1 MTPIIFTHY
10 GNTDYLYY
18 TIQCAKRNC
27 PNSPVVL
34 IGDQDNESLA
44 KELDIQFYNL
54 NSFDSEMIS
63 DFNKNY
69 ISISGQ
75 KHIDYKNG
83 KDWLKYVFL
92 RWFIID
98 SLLED
103 LKIKEFWH
111 FDSDTMIL
119 EDLTKHQVLF
129 QNYDCTEQ
137 CLGNCM
143 NGFIKSR
150 IVTDY
155 CNYILE
161 MFKDTHLVDLNNL
174 EFSNYNKNMALT
186 EMRAFQYFKNKKN
199 VKSTSL
205 NINKET
211 FFDNAFRFSEGF
223 ETSLFYDGKPIKK
236 LIHLDGTFY
245 LIRNGNYIK
254 LITANLSWLPI
265 EFYVFFHETM
275 FANSELQIN
284 EFLEKEIPYSKKLK
298 FSLKKI
304 LKI

>member
-1 MTPIIFTHY
+1 MIPIIFTHY

-18 TIQCAKRNC
+18 TIQSAKRNC

-44 KELDIQFYNL
+44 KELNIQFYNL
-54 NSFDSEMIS
+54 NSFDSEMIR

-98 SLLED
+98 SLLEG

-150 IVTDY
+150 TVTDY
-155 CNYILE
+155 CNYILK
-161 MFKDTHLVDLNNL
+161 MFKDNHILSLNNL
-174 EFSNYNKNMALT
+174 EFSNYNKNFALT

-199 VKSTSL
+199 VKSTTL
-205 NINKET
+205 NINTET
-211 FFDNAFRFSEGF
+211 FFDDAFRLSQGF
-223 ETSLFYDGKPIKK
+223 ETSSFYDGKPIKK
-236 LIHLDGTFY
+236 IVHLDGIFY

-265 EFYVFFHETM
+265 EFYEFFHETM
-275 FANSELQIN
+275 FTNSELQLN
-284 EFLEKEIPYSKKLK
+284 EFLKKEIPSFKKLK
-298 FSLKKI
+298 FFLKKI